1 MALSKNQSFLF
12 DKNEQWQVMS
22 CPATKQMSSVSHEQS
37 KQKWQVAVSM
47 SDVIDNMAIGN
58 GSNSPGKPVTFVSSK
73 YDVLWQ
79 KKRECELAPNYA
91 TTNRHPPRGRLLGL
105 RPFQTSKKSA
115 GHACQFAIG

>member
-1 MALSKNQSFLF
+1 MR
-12 DKNEQWQVMS
+12 VMS

-58 GSNSPGKPVTFVSSK
+58 GSSSPGKPVTFVSSK

-79 KKRECELAPNYA
+79 KKREL
-91 TTNRHPPRGRLLGL
+91 
-105 RPFQTSKKSA
+105 
-115 GHACQFAIG
+115 